1 MEFCTV
7 GFDTGSWRGT
17 ETAPWRYNLIYRT
30 SVVSPRRARAS
41 VALASVCTPAF
52 SCTEPFT
59 MTVTFLFRLRVH
71 YNVFL
76 CGALH
81 MDGVRLHSC
90 VYRLSPHTRTLLP
103 PLLPPAP
110 TPPPPTPP
118 PPTRTPPHPDPPFLA
133 PSPLIFPH
141 QVINRHPPPP
151 QVTDYVTRHR
161 LDLSLH
167 LAVLEPELPMAY
179 SKLTLM
185 TRLSRYPY
193 SWIWCGK
200 FGCNYHD
207 PRHDLTALPPLL
219 SPSPTLAPRPPTPPH
234 PHLGPS

>member
-1 MEFCTV
+1 M

-81 MDGVRLHSC
+81 MDGVRLHASF
-90 VYRLSPHTRTLLP
+90 YPLSPHTRTLLP

-110 TPPPPTPP
+110 TPPPFAQKGGDCPVDLLVLLANLALQDQVLLTMLDPTPTLPSLLP
-118 PPTRTPPHPDPPFLA
+118 PP
-133 PSPLIFPH
+133 
-141 QVINRHPPPP
+141 
-151 QVTDYVTRHR
+151 
-161 LDLSLH
+161 
-167 LAVLEPELPMAY
+167 
-179 SKLTLM
+179 
-185 TRLSRYPY
+185 
-193 SWIWCGK
+193 
-200 FGCNYHD
+200 
-207 PRHDLTALPPLL
+207 
-219 SPSPTLAPRPPTPPH
+219 
-234 PHLGPS
+234 

>member
-1 MEFCTV
+1 M

-81 MDGVRLHSC
+81 MDGVRLHASF
-90 VYRLSPHTRTLLP
+90 YPLSPHTRTLLP

-110 TPPPPTPP
+110 TPPQIAVPRPHQLAV
-118 PPTRTPPHPDPPFLA
+118 PTREGK
-133 PSPLIFPH
+133 
-141 QVINRHPPPP
+141 
-151 QVTDYVTRHR
+151 RHR
-161 LDLSLH
+161 LARGYMQPWHVS
-167 LAVLEPELPMAY
+167 
-179 SKLTLM
+179 
-185 TRLSRYPY
+185 
-193 SWIWCGK
+193 
-200 FGCNYHD
+200 
-207 PRHDLTALPPLL
+207 
-219 SPSPTLAPRPPTPPH
+219 
-234 PHLGPS
+234 

>member
-1 MEFCTV
+1 MHANVCGARCLIRGDPIQEDLGGDGGSRRGTSRNPSVPVFALTILSSISPSAFLFFLPQGCWCGDAPGRHGELPLEFCTV
-7 GFDTGSWRGT
+7 GFDTGNWRGSWRGT

-103 PLLPPAP
+103 PLPY
-110 TPPPPTPP
+110 
-118 PPTRTPPHPDPPFLA
+118 HQNQSE
-133 PSPLIFPH
+133 PSANSI
-141 QVINRHPPPP
+141 
-151 QVTDYVTRHR
+151 
-161 LDLSLH
+161 
-167 LAVLEPELPMAY
+167 
-179 SKLTLM
+179 
-185 TRLSRYPY
+185 
-193 SWIWCGK
+193 
-200 FGCNYHD
+200 
-207 PRHDLTALPPLL
+207 
-219 SPSPTLAPRPPTPPH
+219 
-234 PHLGPS
+234 